1 MSGPRSDALART
13 IHSPFLTATLRHH
26 LDLAPVFLE
35 EGAETALRQ
44 ALQRATGSSV
54 RARLRHQRTRLAAAL
69 ALGDLAGEL
78 DFEAVTGRLSA
89 FADDACER
97 ALAEA
102 VRLSIPNYDGPV
114 TGFCVLALGKHGG
127 QEVNY
132 SSDID
137 PILIYDPATLPR
149 RARDEPQ
156 QSANRVARAFVE
168 LLQARD
174 ADGYVFRVD
183 LRLRPTPEVSPPAV
197 PVDGAIA
204 HYEGA
209 ALPWERAAF
218 VRARVAAGDRAL
230 GEHFLTEVQPFL
242 WRRSLDF
249 GAAGEL
255 ARMAARIRHAQ
266 GGTPTAAPGGDLKR
280 GRGGIREVEFFVQ
293 AHQLIHGGRDPTVRS
308 PNLLGA
314 LDRLICTGLV
324 DEGEGRQLG
333 DDYRHLRTIE
343 HRLQMIDDRQT
354 HALPIDPLALDQVA
368 RLHGVVDGQT
378 ILAGLSPVVDRVA
391 ALFVKLQ
398 PPEHCA
404 ECPDKLSLDR
414 FGDQEAAERV
424 VAGWRSAHAPSL
436 RSDAAQA
443 ALEDVLP
450 VLLNGFAEADEPL
463 TALHRFDDVVRQV
476 PSAINLFR
484 LLHANPAIARLLAD
498 TIAAAPAL
506 AQMLADRPQLLD
518 RLLDA
523 SALDPL
529 PPLDELEAQWG
540 AELAALD
547 HERALDRLRDRVGEE
562 RFALGVRL
570 VARAATPAQLSG
582 DHAMIAEL
590 AIRLA
595 HKLAAREFERRHGRI
610 EGASLVVLAV
620 GRLGGRA
627 LTHASDLDLILLH
640 DGEPGRTSDGDR
652 PHDATVY
659 FGRLGQRVL
668 GALSVPTAAGPL
680 YEVDTR
686 LRPSG
691 AQGPLVPS
699 VNAFSRYGR
708 EAAWVWERMA
718 LCRARP
724 VSGSAAGR
732 TRTQAA
738 LANILAVREDGE
750 QVRAEAIAMRAQMAL
765 AKPASGPLDVKL
777 MPGGLVD
784 LEFIVHVEQLT
795 SGDGVAPELDQAI
808 AALIAAGRLAAEL
821 APAARLLADLLFV
834 LRLTAPD
841 GLLRT
846 EAATRRTCD
855 ACGVADRDA
864 LDEALSRAR
873 RAVARQWR
881 RSFGE
886 ERTGFDD

>member
-1 MSGPRSDALART
+1 MARSVGVARMAN
-13 IHSPFLTATLRHH
+13 SPFLTAAMERYP
-26 LDLAPVFLE
+26 DLTPVFLAH
-35 EGAETALRQ
+35 GADAATTV
-44 ALQRATGSSV
+44 ALQVDATIPV
-54 RARLRHQRTRLAAAL
+54 RARLRRQRTRLAAAL
-69 ALGDLAGEL
+69 ALGDLSGEL
-78 DFEAVTGRLSA
+78 TFEEVTGQLSM
-89 FADDACER
+89 FADNACDR

-102 VRLSIPNYDGPV
+102 VRLTVPGAEGPV
-114 TGFCVLALGKHGG
+114 TGFSVLALGKHGG

-137 PILIYDPATLPR
+137 PILIYDPATLPCR
-149 RARDEPQ
+149 QRDEPQ
-156 QSANRVARAFVE
+156 QSANRIARTFVE
-168 LLQARD
+168 LLQGRD

-204 HYEGA
+204 HYEGT

-218 VRARVAAGDRAL
+218 VRARVAAGDRTL

-249 GAAGEL
+249 GVAGEL

-308 PNLLGA
+308 SNLLDA
-314 LDRLICTGLV
+314 LGQLIASGVVGT
-324 DEGEGRQLG
+324 GEGRQLA

-354 HALPIDPLALDQVA
+354 HSLPLDSVELDRVA
-368 RLHGVVDGQT
+368 WLHGVADGDA
-378 ILAGLSPVVDRVA
+378 IRHDLEPVVDRVA
-391 ALFVKLQ
+391 TLFAGLQ
-398 PPEHCA
+398 PSDNTVARSADP
-404 ECPDKLSLDR
+404 LDHFCDR
-414 FGDQEAAERV
+414 AAAERTIE
-424 VAGWRSAHAPSL
+424 GWRAGQAPAL

-450 VLLNGFAEADEPL
+450 VLLNRFAEADEPL
-463 TALHRFDDVVRQV
+463 TTLHRFDDVVRQV

-484 LLHANPAIARLLAD
+484 LLHANPGITRLLAD
-498 TIAAAPAL
+498 TIAAAPTL

-540 AELAALD
+540 AELATLD
-547 HERALDRLRDRVGEE
+547 HERALDRLRDWVGEE
-562 RFALGVRL
+562 RFVLGVRL
-570 VARAATPAQLSG
+570 IARAATPAQLSR
-582 DHAMIAEL
+582 DHASVAEL

-595 HKLAAREFERRHGRI
+595 HELAAREFERRHGRL
-610 EGASLVVLAV
+610 EDASLIVLAV

-640 DGEPGRTSDGDR
+640 DGESGQMSDGDR
-652 PHDATVY
+652 RHDATVY

-691 AQGPLVPS
+691 LQGPLVPS
-699 VNAFSRYGR
+699 VGAFLRYGR
-708 EAAWVWERMA
+708 EEAWVWERMA

-724 VSGSAAGR
+724 ISGSAAGQ
-732 TRTQAA
+732 TQTQVA
-738 LANILAVREDGE
+738 LANILAVREDSE
-750 QVRAEAIAMRAQMAL
+750 HVRAEAVTMRARMAL

-795 SGDGVAPELDQAI
+795 SGDGVAPELDHAI
-808 AALIAAGRLAAEL
+808 AALIVSGRLAPEL
-821 APAARLLADLLFV
+821 ASAARLLADLLFV

-846 EAATRRTCD
+846 EAATRRTCY
-855 ACGVADRDA
+855 ACGVEDRGA
-864 LDEALSRAR
+864 LDEALLRAR
-873 RAVARQWR
+873 RAVVSQWH
-881 RSFGE
+881 RSFGQK
-886 ERTGFDD
+886 RTGFDN